1 MTNYLF
7 WTFTCLG
14 TGLFLGLLEIFIPSG
29 GVLTF
34 LTLVA
39 ITSSIIFAFCY
50 NFAFGAIYMVSIV
63 MLIPCLIWL
72 AVIIWPYTI
81 IGRRVLL
88 HPEDDPA
95 LRPNADLLDLKQLIG
110 QRGVTRTKMI
120 FSGQI
125 EINGRKYNA
134 ISDIESLERNVPI
147 VVVGLDS
154 MTLLVR
160 RDETP
165 QINQQQISDLEK
177 PIAGNIPETIYD
189 PFA

>member
-1 MTNYLF
+1 MIDYFF

-14 TGLFLGLLEIFIPSG
+14 VGLFFGFLEIFIPSG

-34 LTLVA
+34 LTLSA
-39 ITSSIIFAFCY
+39 ITCSVVFAFLY
-50 NFAFGAIYMVSIV
+50 NTFFGAIYMVLIV
-63 MLIPCLIWL
+63 LLIPCLIWL

-88 HPEDDPA
+88 NPEEDPA
-95 LRPNADLLDLKQLIG
+95 LRPNAELIALKQLIG
-110 QRGVTRTKMI
+110 KRGVTRSKMI
-120 FSGQI
+120 FSGQV

-134 ISDIESLERNVPI
+134 ISDIESLEPNIPI
-147 VVVGLDS
+147 VVVGLDG

-160 RDETP
+160 REETP
-165 QINQQQISDLEK
+165 QLDQLTSDINK
-177 PIAGNIPETIYD
+177 PITDNIPETIYD